1 MYDKILDA
9 LRRNAPDDALLA
21 ARELLVEQPENPQAH
36 RLLASALRIS
46 GDAEG
51 ALTSIDHAITLAPEE
66 ASLHLERAGLLMG
79 GRRLDEAQQALAQA
93 SGLDPNQFQA
103 YVLQAQL
110 ALGRGD
116 LTAAEQHNK
125 FAARLAP
132 DHAQVAAID
141 GMLALRRGDPAKAL
155 SILSSAAQADP
166 DDVQVLYALGFAYT
180 DQGLFAF
187 AEQAFRG
194 VLAKAPKTTGLHR
207 LIANLLVKQG
217 NPAQAAD
224 ELGLLLQDP
233 SSDTPT
239 LRLLVGEL
247 ELQADRP
254 DRALVHL
261 KQTLAKHPGD
271 RRVLTGLITAWRRL
285 DAADD
290 ARASLDA
297 ALATTTTS
305 HDLWLARLMLE
316 AHGDAATQAVVDR
329 WLTAMPEHVPALE
342 AQMSLLAAK
351 GDSLAAESLAHHIV
365 KLEPGRSSAELLLVD
380 SAFKRDPQAGL
391 ARVQALVAKAGD
403 PQSQWPLRAWLGLL
417 LDGAGRFD
425 EASAT
430 WTALAAEQSPQRLPL
445 PPTSAPRE
453 QWPVLAQQRPTDPRV
468 LLLWGLPG
476 SGVERIAAVFDAVGD
491 LLCADRFGPNPPT
504 DGLQNYNT
512 IPALASGELTGAQL
526 VADWRAQL
534 PTRGYAQGHIID
546 WLLFWDNALLLGLRP
561 QLPEAMLMI
570 ALRDPRDMLL
580 DWLAFG
586 SPMPFALSSPQQAA
600 NWLAVMLNQVAT
612 LHEQD
617 LFPHRLIRMDEI
629 AEDPAG
635 VVAALTAALE
645 VAMPVPGSFGQ
656 AHFAAGHWRDY
667 ADALA
672 VPFAMLGPVAKR
684 LGYPEH

>member
-1 MYDKILDA
+1 MYDTILDA
-9 LRRNAPDDALLA
+9 LRRNAAGDALLA
-21 ARELLVEQPENPQAH
+21 ARELLAEQPENPQAH
-36 RLLASALRIS
+36 RLLASALRIN
-46 GDAEG
+46 GDADG
-51 ALTSIDHAITLAPEE
+51 ALASIDHAIALAPEE
-66 ASLHLERAGLLMG
+66 ASLHLERAGLLLG

-116 LTAAEQHNK
+116 LSTAEQQNK
-125 FAARLAP
+125 MAARIAP

-155 SILSSAAQADP
+155 SILATAAQADP

-194 VLAKAPKTTGLHR
+194 VLARAPKAAGLHR

-224 ELGLLLQDP
+224 ELGVLLQDP

-239 LRLLVGEL
+239 LRLLVGEM

-254 DRALVHL
+254 ERALVHL
-261 KQTLAKHPGD
+261 KQTLAKYPED
-271 RRVLTGLITAWRRL
+271 RRVLNGLLTAWGRL

-297 ALATTTTS
+297 ALATTRTS

-316 AHGDAATQAVVDR
+316 PAGDAATYEVVER
-329 WLTAMPEHVPALE
+329 WLAAMPEHVPALE
-342 AQMSLLAAK
+342 ARMSLLAAK
-351 GDSLAAESLAHHIV
+351 GDSLAAESLAHRIV
-365 KLEPGRSSAELLLVD
+365 KLEPGRSSAELLLVE
-380 SAFKRDPQAGL
+380 SALKRDPQAGL
-391 ARVQALVAKAGD
+391 ARVQALIAKAED
-403 PQSQWPLRAWLGLL
+403 PQSQWPLRAWLGQLQ
-417 LDGAGRFD
+417 DGMGRFE
-425 EASAT
+425 EAAAT
-430 WTALAAEQSPQRLPL
+430 WAALAAEQAPQRLPL
-445 PPTSAPRE
+445 PPTSTPRE
-453 QWPVLAQQRPTDPRV
+453 RWPVLAQPLPNDPTV
-468 LLLWGLPG
+468 LMLWGLPG
-476 SGVERIAAVFDAVGD
+476 SGVERIAGVLDAGQGFVR
-491 LLCADRFGPNPPT
+491 ADRFGPTPPS

-512 IPALASGELTGAQL
+512 IPALVSGELTGEQV

-534 PTRGYAQGHIID
+534 PARGHAEGHIID
-546 WLLFWDNALLLGLRP
+546 WLLFWDNALLLGMRP
-561 QLPEAMLMI
+561 QLPEAVLVI

-586 SPMPFALSSPQQAA
+586 SPMPFALASPQQAA
-600 NWLAVMLNQVAT
+600 GWLAVMLNQVAT

-617 LFPHRLIRMDEI
+617 LFPHRLIKMDAI

-635 VVAALTAALE
+635 VVAALTQALD
-645 VAMPVPGSFGQ
+645 VVMPVPSSLGPALFP
-656 AHFAAGHWRDY
+656 AGHWRDY

-672 VPFAMLGPVAKR
+672 APFSMLTPVAKR
-684 LGYPEH
+684 LGYTEH